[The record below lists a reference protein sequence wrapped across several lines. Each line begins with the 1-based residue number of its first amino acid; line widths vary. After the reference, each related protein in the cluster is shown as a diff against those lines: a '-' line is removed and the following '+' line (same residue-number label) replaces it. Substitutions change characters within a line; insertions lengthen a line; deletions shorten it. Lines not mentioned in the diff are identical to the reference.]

1 MINYTSCDEYTEP
14 TYLASSLYKNSF
26 DTPMEEPPTFFS
38 SQANTFLDPTW
49 KNPQNLSIT
58 QCTIDFHI
66 PEDMTGPIFLYYR
79 LTNFYQNRRQYI
91 KSYDL
96 DQLQGKPVVSSE
108 CEYMVKSSDGKLIY
122 PCGLIANSMFNGKL
136 V

>member
-1 MINYTSCDEYTEP
+1 
-14 TYLASSLYKNSF
+14 
-26 DTPMEEPPTFFS
+26 
-38 SQANTFLDPTW
+38 
-49 KNPQNLSIT
+49 
-58 QCTIDFHI
+58 
-66 PEDMTGPIFLYYR
+66 MTGPIFLYYR